1 MKTLVDPQI
10 SQMSADFTDL
20 AFICVN
26 LRNLRT
32 DLSVPK

>member
-20 AFICVN
+20 AFIRGY

-32 DLSVPK
+32 DLSVPQ